1 MRAAVA
7 GTLVVMAGVVVG
19 CGGPVSQFADVAKA
33 KENGQSL
40 IVGEL
45 DQNCQI
51 SHIQVRQNGMA
62 VTTIAV
68 QEGAAGD
75 RHFLAAVEPGEVE
88 LRARVE
94 QVDMGVDS
102 QRRHVLRV
110 RDYFTAR
117 VDVPPDSV
125 TYVGRIY
132 AVAAR
137 QAELA
142 DYRPPMHST
151 GRPYRVWVQAN
162 DDWARIGGVEAYLR
176 RYHPECLDLFGTI
189 QTALHPT
196 WQAGE

>member
-1 MRAAVA
+1 MRTAVA
-7 GTLVVMAGVVVG
+7 GTLVAIVGVVVG
-19 CGGPVSQFADVAKA
+19 CGGPVSQFADVGEA
-33 KENGQSL
+33 KEHGQSL

-45 DQNCQI
+45 DQNCHI
-51 SHIQVRQNGMA
+51 SHIQVRQNGTA
-62 VTTIAV
+62 VATIAV
-68 QEGAAGD
+68 PEGADGG
-75 RHFLAAVEPGEVE
+75 RHFSAAVEPGEIE

-94 QVDMGVDS
+94 QVDLGVDS

-142 DYRPPMHST
+142 DYRPPMRST

-162 DDWARIGGVEAYLR
+162 NDWAKIGGVEAYLQ
-176 RYHPECLDLFGTI
+176 RYHPDCLDLFGTI
-189 QTALHPT
+189 QTALQPT

>member
-1 MRAAVA
+1 MRAVA
-7 GTLVVMAGVVVG
+7 GTLVAIVGMVVG
-19 CGGPVSQFADVAKA
+19 CGGPVSQFADVAEA
-33 KENGQSL
+33 KENGRSL

-51 SHIQVRQNGMA
+51 AHIQVRQKGVA
-62 VTTIAV
+62 VATITIE
-68 QEGAAGD
+68 EGAAGG
-75 RHFLAAVEPGEVE
+75 RHFSAAVEPGEVE

-94 QVDMGVDS
+94 QVDLGVDS

-110 RDYFTAR
+110 RDFFTAR

-162 DDWARIGGVEAYLR
+162 DDWAKIGGVEAYLR
-176 RYHPECLDLFGTI
+176 RYHPDCLDLFGTI

-196 WQAGE
+196 WQADE